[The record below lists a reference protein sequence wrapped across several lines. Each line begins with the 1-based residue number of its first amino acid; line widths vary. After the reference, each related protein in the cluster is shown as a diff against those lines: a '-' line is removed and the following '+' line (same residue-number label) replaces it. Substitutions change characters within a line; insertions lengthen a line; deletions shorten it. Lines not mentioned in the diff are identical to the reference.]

1 MDFNQRALD
10 KLTTPGNFW
19 DPSTPG
25 LVLRIN
31 GKSKS
36 WSFVYRVGGR
46 AAKKKWLKIG
56 DFKDL
61 PLNRAQVQVRAY
73 RVQVEA
79 GIDPGAAIKAAE
91 SIGMTIEKLA
101 EKFQAEYLPKK
112 SLSTQTGYAGLI
124 RNYILPGLGQVEV
137 AKLTRDQVT
146 TWHGSINY
154 QNAANR
160 ALACLSSMMTRA
172 IDIYKVRET
181 VNPCLKVERNPEEP
195 RMRDI
200 TKAELA
206 AIGKACKDL
215 QGTHSLFA
223 LAAVRMVILTAGRVS
238 EVIALRRDGDV
249 HLEEGYALIR
259 DHKGRKAS
267 GAKRMELAPAAIK
280 LLQTLPE
287 EAGNPYYFPGQ
298 KKGEGFTRSGLHKT
312 WMAVCESAKVKDLHL
327 HDSRSLAASEA
338 EEQGLNPKTGAAI
351 LGHKDVRTTNKHYTR
366 VRSAKTRSGA
376 EAVFGPIAEALGE

>member
-10 KLTTPGNFW
+10 KVTKPGNYW
-19 DPSTPG
+19 DPATPG
-25 LVLRIN
+25 LVLRIS
-31 GKSKS
+31 GRSKT

-46 AAKKKWLKIG
+46 AAKKRWLKIG
-56 DFKDL
+56 NYSDL
-61 PLNRAQVQVRAY
+61 PLNRAQAQVRAY
-73 RVQVEA
+73 RVQVEK
-79 GIDPGAAIKAAE
+79 GIDPGDAIKAAE
-91 SIGMTIEKLA
+91 TIGMTIEKLA
-101 EKFQAEYLPKK
+101 QKFQAEYLPKK

-124 RNYILPGLGQVEV
+124 RNYIIPSLGQVAV

-146 TWHGSINY
+146 TWHRGIKY

-160 ALACLSSMMTRA
+160 ALACLSSMMTQA
-172 IDIYKVRET
+172 IYTYEARET
-181 VNPCLKVERNPEEP
+181 VNPCLRVERNPEEP

-200 TKAELA
+200 TKTELA

-215 QGTHSLFA
+215 QGIHSIFA

-259 DHKGRKAS
+259 DHKGRKAT

-280 LLQTLPE
+280 LLKNLPE
-287 EAGNPYYFPGQ
+287 ESGNPYYFPGRR
-298 KKGEGFTRSGLHKT
+298 KGLGMTRNGLHKT
-312 WMAVCESAKVKDLHL
+312 WLAVCESAKVKDLHL

-338 EEQGLNPKTGAAI
+338 EEQGINPKTGAAI
-351 LGHKDVRTTNKHYTR
+351 LGHRDVRTTNKHYTR
-366 VRSAKTRSGA
+366 VRSAKAKSGA